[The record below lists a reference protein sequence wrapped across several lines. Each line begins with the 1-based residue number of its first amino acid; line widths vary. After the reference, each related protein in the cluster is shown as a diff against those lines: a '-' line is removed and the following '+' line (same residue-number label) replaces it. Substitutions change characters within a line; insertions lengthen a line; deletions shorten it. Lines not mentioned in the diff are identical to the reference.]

1 MQFFQCKLKLM
12 IELNL

>member
-1 MQFFQCKLKLM
+1 MHFFQCKLKLM